1 MMRNICFLLLLLT
14 TAVELRAQDPQFTQF
29 YASPMYLNPAFAG
42 ANVCSRLST
51 NYRNQW
57 SGIPGSFVTYS
68 AAFDQS
74 APSFNSGFGLLFM
87 NDKAGSGN
95 LRSTS
100 VNLLYSYEM
109 QLTKKIAAR
118 LGIEAGRVVRDVN
131 FYDLVFADQISR
143 GGTVTIEV
151 PSNDKV
157 KYLDFSSGLL
167 VYGKRFW
174 AGLSTHHINK
184 PNQSLVGFD
193 SPLPI
198 KYSIHAGY
206 NLPVGTSTLK
216 KSEIE
221 KQFFSPALNY
231 RAQGKFDQLDLG
243 LYYNNNPLVLGVWY
257 RGLPLFKAYE
267 PGYRNDDAIAIL
279 AGVTLN
285 ENLRFGYSYDLTLS
299 KLATSTGGSHEITL
313 AYQFCNYKN
322 MKKSKKR
329 KPILIACPKF

>member
-1 MMRNICFLLLLLT
+1 MLVAAMD
-14 TAVELRAQDPQFTQF
+14 LRAQDPQFTQF
-29 YASPMYLNPAFAG
+29 YASSLYLNPAFAG

-51 NYRNQW
+51 NYRHQW
-57 SGIPGSFVTYS
+57 PGIPGAFVTYS

-74 APSFNSGFGLLFM
+74 APAFNSGFGLLFM
-87 NDKAGSGN
+87 NDKAGSGS

-100 VNLLYSYEM
+100 INLLYSYEI

-118 LGIEAGRVVRDVN
+118 LGIEAGRVVRDIN

-143 GGTVTIEV
+143 GGVATFEI
-151 PSNDKV
+151 PSGDKV
-157 KYLDFSSGLL
+157 SYMDFSSGAL

-174 AGLSTHHINK
+174 AGVATHHINK
-184 PNQSLVGFD
+184 PNQSLIGSD

-198 KYSIHAGY
+198 KLSVHAGY

-221 KQFFSPALNY
+221 SQYFSPAINY

-243 LYYNNNPLVLGVWY
+243 IYYNNMPLVLGVWY

-267 PGYRNDDAIAIL
+267 PGYRNDDAVAIL
-279 AGVTLN
+279 AGVTLY
-285 ENLRFGYSYDLTLS
+285 ENLRFGYSYDLTISRLS
-299 KLATSTGGSHEITL
+299 TSTGGSHEITL
-313 AYQFCNYKN
+313 SYQFCSYKN